1 MLEMIMQSADMFH
14 STQNWHL
21 YTKWNERHFSEMYKI
36 YQAKR
41 LSQDPTIF
49 WYKSELLFFDEH
61 AIPLMN
67 QMKEC
72 GIFGTTADEYLG
84 WSLCNRQQWAAKGNE
99 LVASM
104 VARHVGK
111 EMEKQRSVR
120 FHRRISLS
128 AKQA

>member
-1 MLEMIMQSADMFH
+1 
-14 STQNWHL
+14 
-21 YTKWNERHFSEMYKI
+21 MYKI

-72 GIFGTTADEYLG
+72 GIFGLTADEYLS

-120 FHRRISLS
+120 SHRRISLS